1 MADKGIRR
9 LRHLH
14 QHDRGAAPVVIY
26 LDGCYGVFALE
37 DILAL
42 LGAPVQQT
50 LRPNLRPPVP
60 CPTNS
65 SCCLISTYLGP
76 AARKDR
82 VIHRLDESAG
92 GTRMA
97 AAGHRDCNPG

>member
-65 SCCLISTYLGP
+65 SCCLISTYLANLALG
-76 AARKDR
+76 D
-82 VIHRLDESAG
+82 LSS
-92 GTRMA
+92 
-97 AAGHRDCNPG
+97 